1 MSRMSALVRM
11 RTMQVDT
18 QLMESVIKMTNLG
31 LLSTDHRMLLSYIW
45 EKLPFFIDSYIYTPP
60 PFTVSEIELHLN
72 NLYHVMVYLVV
83 L

>member
-1 MSRMSALVRM
+1 
-11 RTMQVDT
+11 MQVDT

-45 EKLPFFIDSYIYTPP
+45 EKLPFFINSYIRTPP
-60 PFTVSEIELHLN
+60 PFTISEIELHVN

-83 L
+83 LFFLNNT